1 MFDRNSLK
9 GIVPPIATPLT
20 PDEKVDSAGMG
31 KLVNYMIEG
40 GVHGL
45 FVLGSTGEFPFLT
58 DRERARAVEAAV
70 EAANG
75 RVPVI
80 AGVSAIGTRQAIE
93 HTRAAQKA
101 GADFVVATAPYIGK
115 MRQEWIYDHLCR
127 IVSETGARLLL
138 YNVPQ
143 IIVDVNPDT
152 IGRLAEVENIV
163 GMKDSSDIIHIQD
176 VLFRTHGR
184 NFRMLAGMEYHVV
197 AALLIGAHG
206 ATPSPG
212 NIWPKIY
219 VDMYDKTLAGK
230 VPEAMALQEK
240 ANRFVDVL
248 DSIPSWTSTVKAA
261 LALMGICGPTVAAP
275 APPLNAEE
283 TELLRAHLKKYQLL

>member
-1 MFDRNSLK
+1 MFELDSLK

-20 PDEKVDSAGMG
+20 PDEKVDATGMRN
-31 KLVNYMIEG
+31 LVNYLIEG

-45 FVLGSTGEFPFLT
+45 FVLGSTGEFPFLR
-58 DRERARAVEAAV
+58 DRERVRAVEAAV
-70 EAANG
+70 EASNG

-80 AGVSAIGTRQAIE
+80 AGISTVGTQQAIE
-93 HTRAAQKA
+93 HCRAAQKA
-101 GADFVVATAPYIGK
+101 GADFVVATAPFFGK
-115 MRQEWIYDHLCR
+115 MRQDWIYDHLCR

-143 IIVDVNPDT
+143 ITVDVNPDT
-152 IGRLAEVENIV
+152 IARLAEVQNIV
-163 GMKDSSDIIHIQD
+163 GMKDSADLIHIQD
-176 VLFRTHGR
+176 VLFRTRGR
-184 NFRMLAGMEYHVV
+184 NFHMLAGLEYHVV
-197 AALLIGAHG
+197 AALLVGAHG

-212 NIWPKIY
+212 NIWPQVY
-219 VDMYDKTLAGK
+219 VEMYDKTLAGK
-230 VPEAMALQEK
+230 TTEALALQER

-275 APPLNAEE
+275 APLLTSEE
-283 TELLRAHLKKYQLL
+283 TELLRAHLKKYQLV